1 MAMVKTYRG
10 LEASGHFELTRLKNK
25 IGKCEGPFN
34 LHVNVEFHPSGF
46 RDPMLCE
53 VQLYP
58 NPVFELQHRQHYA
71 YELRRSQRVQ
81 DLCGGGGC

>member
-34 LHVNVEFHPSGF
+34 LHVNVKFHPSGY

-58 NPVFELQHRQHYA
+58 NPVFEL
-71 YELRRSQRVQ
+71 
-81 DLCGGGGC
+81 